1 MYWSLDD
8 CISPKK
14 NEYNLLSTEPE
25 LKHTS
30 GHETE
35 QLNYWSLTTDY
46 WSLEPCHLPIF
57 DYAQGD
63 VSTWCSHFIF
73 LRHRTC
79 YLSLAICHCSMITC
93 HLNLKFN
100 QYLTQI
106 SSRLFLFISGT
117 KVSFSGYP
125 TGINKKGFSFS
136 GRFRIVFKKF
146 IGLGVC
152 VKATNPQ

>member
-1 MYWSLDD
+1 MHWSLDD

-14 NEYNLLSTEPE
+14 KEYNLLSTEPE
-25 LKHTS
+25 LKHAS

-35 QLNYWSLTTDY
+35 QLDY
-46 WSLEPCHLPIF
+46 WSPIRLRSGRRLPLAPLGF
-57 DYAQGD
+57 AQGTNQHI
-63 VSTWCSHFIF
+63 STLAHHQIICS
-73 LRHRTC
+73 
-79 YLSLAICHCSMITC
+79 
-93 HLNLKFN
+93 
-100 QYLTQI
+100 QYLTQT
-106 SSRLFLFISGT
+106 SLSPFLFISGT